1 MIEAGILG
9 IFSCFL
15 ILSLACGISLIWAL
29 LAGFILFF
37 FYGLYRH
44 HPFHEMLHLSFEG
57 IHTTKNVLITL
68 ALVGI
73 LTASWRICGTIPY
86 IVYYAAQWCH
96 PTVILTAS
104 FLLCGLISMLM
115 GTSFGT
121 AATMGVICMTMTN
134 SMHIPAVYA
143 GGAILAGVYIGDR
156 CSPMSTSALLVATIT
171 QTDIFKNVILMMKTA
186 AVPLLASILVYT
198 VLGMSLPT
206 IETTTHTA
214 AIFQQYFSLH
224 WITAL
229 PAVLVVILS
238 CCRIH
243 VKYIMLSSILTA
255 AIIAY
260 VWQHMSVSAIGYAFF
275 FGFHPDNSQLAQLL
289 EGGGI
294 LSMARVLAIIF
305 ISSSYAGIFSGTGFL
320 RNIQSHIQRLSEKI
334 SPFGAILLTSI
345 LTGMI
350 SCNQTLAIM
359 LTHQLC
365 RPIEPDSQRMAIH
378 LENTAVV
385 TTPLIPWAI
394 ACSVVLAVI
403 NAPVSSIGIA
413 CYLYAIPLWDFLQNY
428 RHRTTGCGK
437 TI

>member
-15 ILSLACGISLIWAL
+15 ILSLVCGISLIWAL

-37 FYGLYRH
+37 SYGLYRRH
-44 HPFHEMLHLSFEG
+44 SFHEMLHLSLSG
-57 IHTTKNVLITL
+57 IHTTQNILITL

-121 AATMGVICMTMTN
+121 AATMGVICMTMTH
-134 SMHIPAVYA
+134 SMNIPAVYA

-186 AVPLLASILVYT
+186 AVPLLVSILIYT
-198 VLGMSLPT
+198 ALGLSLPT
-206 IETTTHTA
+206 AEITSHTA
-214 AIFQQYFSLH
+214 SVFSQYFSLH
-224 WITAL
+224 WVTAV
-229 PAVLVVILS
+229 PAVLVVLLS
-238 CCRIH
+238 CCRVP
-243 VKYIMLSSILTA
+243 VKYIMLSSILA
-255 AIIAY
+255 AGFIAY
-260 VWQHMSVSAIGYAFF
+260 TYQHMSISAIGYAFV
-275 FGFHPDNSQLAQLL
+275 FGFHPDSPQLAQLL
-289 EGGGI
+289 DGGGI

-320 RNIQSHIQRLSEKI
+320 RNMQSYMQRISEKI
-334 SPFGAILLTSI
+334 SPFGAVLLTSL

-365 RPIEPDSQRMAIH
+365 RPLEPDSQRMAMY
-378 LENTAVV
+378 LEDTAVV

-403 NAPVSSIGIA
+403 NAPVSSIFAA
-413 CYLYAIPLWDFLQNY
+413 CYLYSIPIWDGIQAY
-428 RHRTTGCGK
+428 RQRATSTGK
-437 TI
+437 TT

>member
-1 MIEAGILG
+1 MLEAGILG

-15 ILSLACGISLIWAL
+15 ILSLVCGISLVWAL

-37 FYGLYRH
+37 SYGIYH
-44 HPFHEMLHLSFEG
+44 GHPFHEMLHLSLEG

-68 ALVGI
+68 ALVGV

-143 GGAILAGVYIGDR
+143 GGAILAGVYVGDR

-186 AVPLLASILVYT
+186 AVPLLASLIIYT
-198 VLGMSLPT
+198 ALGMSLPAT
-206 IETTTHTA
+206 EITSHTA
-214 AIFQQYFSLH
+214 AIFPRYFTLH
-224 WITAL
+224 WITAV
-229 PAVLVVILS
+229 PAVLVILLS

-243 VKYIMLSSILTA
+243 VKYIMLTSILA
-255 AIIAY
+255 AGLIAY
-260 VWQHMSVSAIGYAFF
+260 TCQHMSVMAIGCAFF
-275 FGFHPDNSQLAQLL
+275 FGFHPDSPQLAQLL
-289 EGGGI
+289 DGGGI

-320 RNIQSHIQRLSEKI
+320 RNIQSYIQHISEKI
-334 SPFGAILLTSI
+334 SPFGAILLTS
-345 LTGMI
+345 LVTGMI

-365 RPIEPDSQRMAIH
+365 QPLEPDSQRMAIH

-403 NAPVSSIGIA
+403 NAPVSSILAA
-413 CYLYAIPLWDFLQNY
+413 CYLYGIPLWDFIQNY
-428 RHRTTGCGK
+428 RRRATSAGK
-437 TI
+437 TT

>member
-1 MIEAGILG
+1 MLEAGILC

-15 ILSLACGISLIWAL
+15 ILSLAYGISLIWAL
-29 LAGFILFF
+29 FAGFILFF
-37 FYGLYRH
+37 SYGLYRR
-44 HPFHEMLHLSFEG
+44 HPFHEMLHLSLEG

-121 AATMGVICMTMTN
+121 ATTMGVICMTMTN

-186 AVPLLASILVYT
+186 AVPLLASVIIYT
-198 VLGMSLPT
+198 ALGISLPT
-206 IETTTHTA
+206 TEITTHTT
-214 AIFQQYFSLH
+214 AIFPQYFTLH
-224 WITAL
+224 WITVV
-229 PAVLVVILS
+229 PAVLVILLS

-243 VKYIMLSSILTA
+243 VKYIMSSSILA
-255 AIIAY
+255 AGLIAY
-260 VWQHMSVSAIGYAFF
+260 TYQHMSVSAIGYAFI
-275 FGFHPDNSQLAQLL
+275 FGFHPDNLQLAQLL
-289 EGGGI
+289 DGGGI

-320 RNIQSHIQRLSEKI
+320 RNIQAYMQRISKKI
-334 SPFGAILLTSI
+334 SPFGAILLTSL

-365 RPIEPDSQRMAIH
+365 RPLEPDSQRMAIH
-378 LENTAVV
+378 LEDTAVI

-403 NAPVSSIGIA
+403 NAPISSIFAA
-413 CYLYAIPLWDFLQNY
+413 CYLYGIPIWDGIQTY
-428 RHRTTGCGK
+428 RQRTTNNGK
-437 TI
+437 TT